1 MMLRVLAVFTLAA
14 ALSPHLSAL
23 HVKVLSVD
31 YKAGRVTLLLPMHNA
46 TVEAVLPAEEPE
58 IRVRRNRF
66 YEAEIEPGQVNTVKR
81 NFVRIKIP
89 REGSVRFRVR
99 KITFL
104 E

>member
-1 MMLRVLAVFTLAA
+1 MTLRILAVFMLAA

-23 HVKVLSVD
+23 NVKVVSVD

-46 TVEAVLPAEEPE
+46 RMEAVLPAEEPE
-58 IRVRRNRF
+58 IRVRLNQF

-89 REGSVRFRVR
+89 DEGSVRFRLR

>member
-1 MMLRVLAVFTLAA
+1 MMLRVLAVFTLAT

-23 HVKVLSVD
+23 HVKVVSVD

-46 TVEAVLPAEEPE
+46 RMEAVLPAEEPE
-58 IRVRRNRF
+58 IRVRLNQF

-89 REGSVRFRVR
+89 DEGSVRFRVR

>member
-1 MMLRVLAVFTLAA
+1 MLRVLAVLMLAA
-14 ALSPHLSAL
+14 ALPPQLSAL
-23 HVKVLSVD
+23 NVKVVSVD

-46 TVEAVLPAEEPE
+46 RMEAVLPAEEPE
-58 IRVRRNRF
+58 IRVRRNEF
-66 YEAEIEPGQVNTVKR
+66 YEASIEPGKVNTVKR

-89 REGSVRFRVR
+89 REGSVKFWVR

>member
-1 MMLRVLAVFTLAA
+1 MTLRILAVFMLAA

-23 HVKVLSVD
+23 NVKVISVD
-31 YKAGRVTLLLPMHNA
+31 YKTGRVTLLLPMHNA
-46 TVEAVLPAEEPE
+46 RMEAVLPAEEPE
-58 IRVRRNRF
+58 IRVRRNEF
-66 YEAEIEPGQVNTVKR
+66 YEAEIEPGKVNTVKR

-89 REGSVRFRVR
+89 DERSVRFRVR

>member
-1 MMLRVLAVFTLAA
+1 MTLRILAVVMLAA

-23 HVKVLSVD
+23 HVKVVSVD
-31 YKAGRVTLLLPMHNA
+31 YQAGRVTLLLPMHNA
-46 TVEAVLPAEEPE
+46 RMEAVLPAEEPE
-58 IRVRRNRF
+58 IRVRLDQF
-66 YEAEIEPGQVNTVKR
+66 YEAEVEPGKVNTVKR

-89 REGSVRFRVR
+89 DEGSVRFRVR

>member
-1 MMLRVLAVFTLAA
+1 MTLRILAVFMLAA

-23 HVKVLSVD
+23 HVKVVSVD
-31 YKAGRVTLLLPMHNA
+31 YKAGQVILLLPMHNT

-81 NFVRIKIP
+81 NFVRILIP
-89 REGSVRFRVR
+89 HEGSVRFRVR